1 MQIRNFSIVAHIDHG
16 KSTLSDRLLMRA
28 GAITEREF
36 KAQILDDMD
45 LERERGIT
53 IKASAVTVK
62 YEHKGEQYMLNFID
76 TPGHVDFHYE
86 VQKAL
91 QACEGAILV
100 VDATQGVQAQTV
112 ANAYAAVEAGLEI
125 IPVINKIDLPG
136 ARPDDVAEELEQ
148 VLGFPAE
155 DCLHVSA
162 KSGQGIDEL
171 LAALCEKLPPPSGK
185 PDAPTRALIFDS
197 IYDDYRGVI
206 VYVRVVDG
214 ALVKGQKIRLM
225 GTGREYQVTD
235 LGKLTPRP
243 TRVDSI
249 GTGEVGYIVAA
260 IKDLHD
266 VRVGDT
272 VTDALKP
279 AAEPLPGYKP
289 IQQMVFCDFYPAGKT
304 QYEELRDA
312 MDRLQL
318 NDSSFT
324 FAPENSDALG
334 FGFRCGFLGL
344 LHMEIIQERLE
355 REFQIDIVQTAPTV
369 TYEVALTD
377 GSTIRIDSPS
387 ELPNPTHI
395 AEVREPYILMNL
407 ILPADSVG
415 ALMKLCEDRRGI
427 YKKTEYIGPT
437 RVILQYEMPLAEVI
451 YDFYDKLKSATK
463 GYGTMD
469 YEFIGFRSGN
479 LVKMDILVNGDRV
492 DALSVIVHRDKA
504 EARGRKLL
512 LRLKEE
518 IDRHLFEIPLQA
530 AIGGKII
537 ARETIKS
544 VGKNVTAKCYGG
556 DVTRKRK
563 LLEKQ
568 KEGKK
573 RMKRIGSV
581 DIPQEAFMAIL
592 ESEE

>member
-1 MQIRNFSIVAHIDHG
+1 
-16 KSTLSDRLLMRA
+16 
-28 GAITEREF
+28 
-36 KAQILDDMD
+36 
-45 LERERGIT
+45 
-53 IKASAVTVK
+53 
-62 YEHKGEQYMLNFID
+62 MLNFID

-112 ANAYAAVEAGLEI
+112 ANAYAAIEAGLEI
-125 IPVINKIDLPG
+125 IPVINKIDLAS
-136 ARPDDVAEELEQ
+136 ARPVEVAEEIEQ
-148 VLGFPAE
+148 VLGFKAE
-155 DCLHVSA
+155 DCILVSA
-162 KSGQGIDEL
+162 KTGQGIDEL
-171 LAALCEKLPPPSGK
+171 IGKLCEQLPPPKGSA
-185 PDAPTRALIFDS
+185 DAPARALIFDS

-206 VYVRVVDG
+206 VYCRVVDG
-214 ALVKGQKIRLM
+214 ALSKGQKIRFM
-225 GTGREYQVTD
+225 GTAKEYQITD
-235 LGKLTPRP
+235 LGKLMPRP
-243 TRVDSI
+243 KQVERL
-249 GTGEVGYIVAA
+249 GTGEVGYLVAA

-272 VTDALKP
+272 VTDAETP
-279 AAEPLPGYKP
+279 APEALPGYRP

-324 FAPENSDALG
+324 FTPESSDALG

-355 REFQIDIVQTAPTV
+355 REFNIEVVQTAPTV
-369 TYEVALTD
+369 TYEIAMTD
-377 GSTIRIDSPS
+377 GTTKRIDSPS
-387 ELPNPTHI
+387 ELPNLTHVEEI
-395 AEVREPYILMNL
+395 REPYIKMDM
-407 ILPADSVG
+407 IVPADSVG
-415 ALMKLCEDRRGI
+415 AIMKLGEDRRGI
-427 YKKTEYIGPT
+427 YKKTEYIGT
-437 RVILQYEMPLAEVI
+437 ARVILQYEIPLAEVI
-451 YDFYDKLKSATK
+451 YDFYDKLKSSTR

-469 YEFIGFRSGN
+469 YDVIGFRAGD
-479 LVKMDILVNGDRV
+479 LAKLDILVNGDRV
-492 DALSVIVHRDKA
+492 DALSVIVHKTHA
-504 EARGRKLL
+504 EQRGRRLL
-512 LRLKEE
+512 LRLKQE
-518 IDRHLFEIPLQA
+518 IARHLFEIPLQA

-573 RMKRIGSV
+573 RMKRVGSV

-592 ESEE
+592 EPGE